1 MAGLANIAKSPTMT
15 QAARQQYV
23 AAISKVNEA
32 LSRPSGPTEDSVVM
46 SVMMLS
52 MFEVSLG
59 LGHTL
64 SLSG

>member
-1 MAGLANIAKSPTMT
+1 MT